1 MTQEEDRTR
10 RIAWITGAGSGIG
23 RAAAL
28 ALAQAG
34 HVVVLCGRRADALQ
48 AVARQVAAQGG
59 TAHSFVL
66 DVTDSETVAAT
77 LAAIEREV
85 GAVDVLVNSAGIN
98 VTARSWAEVGIADWR
113 RIVDVNL
120 SGTFQCMHAVLPSMR
135 ARREGLVVN
144 VASWAGRHASP
155 IVGPGYNAAK
165 HAVVAL
171 THSFNMEEGR
181 NGLRACVLMPGE
193 TDTPILDQRPVPVPA
208 QERARMLQEDDLG
221 RTIAFVA
228 GMPARVCVNE
238 ILISPTHNRA
248 FGA

>member
-1 MTQEEDRTR
+1 MKQARTQ

-34 HVVVLCGRRADALQ
+34 HVVALSGRRANALQ

-66 DVTDSETVAAT
+66 DVTDGEAVAAT
-77 LAAIEREV
+77 FTAVERDV
-85 GAVDVLVNSAGIN
+85 GPVGVLVNSAGIN
-98 VTARSWAEVGIADWR
+98 VTARSWGDVGIAAWR
-113 RIVDVNL
+113 QIVDVNL
-120 SGTFQCMHAVLPSMR
+120 TGTFQCMHAVLPSMR
-135 ARREGLVVN
+135 ARRNGLVIN

-155 IVGPGYNAAK
+155 VVGPGYNATK

-221 RTIAFVA
+221 QTIAFVA
-228 GMPARVCVNE
+228 SMPARVCVNE

>member
-1 MTQEEDRTR
+1 MNQTR
-10 RIAWITGAGSGIG
+10 SQRIAWITGAGSGIG

-28 ALAQAG
+28 ALSQAG
-34 HVVVLCGRRADALQ
+34 HIVALSGRRADALQ

-66 DVTDSETVAAT
+66 DVTDSKAVAAT
-77 LAAIEREV
+77 VAAIEREV
-85 GAVDVLVNSAGIN
+85 GLVDVLVNSAGIN
-98 VTARSWAEVGIADWR
+98 VTARSWATVDVAAWR
-113 RIVDVNL
+113 QLVDVNL
-120 SGTFQCMHAVLPSMR
+120 NGTFQCMHAVLPSMR
-135 ARREGLVVN
+135 ARRDGLVVN
-144 VASWAGRHASP
+144 VASWAGRHASSL
-155 IVGPGYNAAK
+155 VGPGYNATK

-208 QERARMLQEDDLG
+208 QERERMLQEDDLG
-221 RTIAFVA
+221 QTVAFVA

-238 ILISPTHNRA
+238 ILISPTHNRV
-248 FGA
+248 FGS

>member
-1 MTQEEDRTR
+1 MTQVRTQR
-10 RIAWITGAGSGIG
+10 FAWITGAGSGIG

-34 HVVVLCGRRADALQ
+34 HVVALSGRRADALQ
-48 AVARQVAAQGG
+48 AVAGQVAAQGG

-66 DVTDSETVAAT
+66 DVRDSEAVTST
-77 LAAIEREV
+77 FAAIERDV
-85 GAVDVLVNSAGIN
+85 GPVDVLVNSAGIN
-98 VTARSWAEVGIADWR
+98 VTARSWAEVGIAAWR
-113 RIVDVNL
+113 QVVDVNL
-120 SGTFQCMHAVLPSMR
+120 TGTFQCMHAVLPSMR
-135 ARREGLVVN
+135 ARRDGLVIN

-155 IVGPGYNAAK
+155 LVGPGYNATK

-193 TDTPILDQRPVPVPA
+193 TDTPILDQRPVPVLA
-208 QERARMLQEDDLG
+208 QERARMLQEHDLG
-221 RTIAFVA
+221 QTVAFLA
-228 GMPARVCVNE
+228 SMPGRVCVNE